1 MPIKIVFLDMATMGD
16 DIDQTPLRKRGDF
29 ITYPYTL
36 KTEIPERIKDA
47 DVVMV
52 NKLFIGREEI
62 DSAERLKLICV
73 SATGVNNIDTE
84 YARLKG
90 IPVMNVVNY
99 STESVAQITFG
110 SLLALV
116 NNTIYFDTVVKDG
129 SYSDNLHFTDTGR
142 FFHEICGMNYGVI
155 GMGNIGKRVAEIA
168 ASFGC
173 NVSYYPTSGV
183 AHCGDY
189 PAVELDDLL
198 KRCDIISIHAP
209 LTDKTRNLINID
221 KLKLMKPSSIL
232 INLGRGAIVNE
243 QDLADAI
250 DNGIIGGAAIDVYS
264 VEPIPVDHPY
274 LKMKNKE
281 RMVLTPHIGWA
292 SIEARRTLMERLGEN
307 VDSVFG
313 KTI

>member
-16 DIDQTPLRKRGDF
+16 DIDQSPLKKRGDF

-36 KTEIPERIKDA
+36 KHEIPQRIRDA
-47 DVVMV
+47 EVVMV
-52 NKLFIGREEI
+52 NKLYIGKEEI
-62 DSAERLKLICV
+62 DSAEKLKLICV

-84 YARLKG
+84 YARSKG

-110 SLLALV
+110 SLLTLV
-116 NNTIYFDTVVKDG
+116 NNTIYFDRVVKDG
-129 SYSDNLHFTDTGR
+129 TYSNNNHFTDTGR
-142 FFHEICGMNYGVI
+142 FFHEICGMNYGII
-155 GMGNIGKRVAEIA
+155 GMGNIGKRVASIA
-168 ASFGC
+168 TSFGC
-173 NVSYYPTSGV
+173 NVFYFPTSGV
-183 AHCGDY
+183 AHCKDY
-189 PAVELDDLL
+189 PALELEELL
-198 KRCDIISIHAP
+198 QKCDIISIHAP
-209 LTDKTRNLINID
+209 LTERTKNLINMERM
-221 KLKLMKPSSIL
+221 KLMKPSSIL

-250 DNGIIGGAAIDVYS
+250 DNDIIGGGAIDVYS
-264 VEPIPVDHPY
+264 TEPIPTDHPY
-274 LKMKNKE
+274 LKMKKKE